1 MSHFVCFLMKN
12 QIPQKT
18 NRVLS
23 LTQLLARKQQKSVP
37 RAKLQKYNSSSISTT
52 SNTQK
57 SPVSLVAYTSNKQQG
72 LEGSRRQGYASG
84 ASDSSNL
91 RASRGAFSQ
100 KGTKSRAGSGQVKTQ
115 KNIKPLI
122 PGKSCSFFV
131 NDKREKS
138 SFSRRLIDYKNTGLL
153 QYYISTGGK
162 LLPRRQ
168 TRLTAKQQRF
178 IAKTVKSARIMCLL
192 PFVSKDRSPY
202 LLPLSKTST
211 GGSSSY

>member
-1 MSHFVCFLMKN
+1 MKN
-12 QIPQKT
+12 IIPQQT

-23 LTQLLARKQQKSVP
+23 LTQLLARKQQKNGSRTKV
-37 RAKLQKYNSSSISTT
+37 QKYNNSSI
-52 SNTQK
+52 TQK
-57 SPVSLVAYTSNKQQG
+57 NPVALPAYTSAKQQVTLTAG
-72 LEGSRRQGYASG
+72 RTTGS
-84 ASDSSNL
+84 L
-91 RASRGAFSQ
+91 RSSRGTLLS
-100 KGTKSRAGSGQVKTQ
+100 KGSKNRSGSGQLKIQ
-115 KNIKPLI
+115 KSIKPLI

-178 IAKTVKSARIMCLL
+178 IAKTVKSARVMCLL

-202 LLPLSKTST
+202 PYSYAKTSS
-211 GGSSSY
+211 GGPASY

>member
-1 MSHFVCFLMKN
+1 MKN
-12 QIPQKT
+12 KIPQQT

-23 LTQLLARKQQKSVP
+23 LTQLLARKQQKNVS
-37 RAKLQKYNSSSISTT
+37 RAKVQKYITQKNPVALPAYT
-52 SNTQK
+52 SAKQQVTPTAARGTRTSRGTFFPKGSKRRSGSGQPKTQK
-57 SPVSLVAYTSNKQQG
+57 S
-72 LEGSRRQGYASG
+72 
-84 ASDSSNL
+84 
-91 RASRGAFSQ
+91 
-100 KGTKSRAGSGQVKTQ
+100 
-115 KNIKPLI
+115 IKPLI

-178 IAKTVKSARIMCLL
+178 IAKTVKSARVMCLL

-202 LLPLSKTST
+202 PYS
-211 GGSSSY
+211 SSSYTKTSSGGSASF

>member
-1 MSHFVCFLMKN
+1 MKN
-12 QIPQKT
+12 KIPQQT

-23 LTQLLARKQQKSVP
+23 LTQLLARKQQKNVS
-37 RAKLQKYNSSSISTT
+37 RAKVQKYNNSSITQKKPVALPAYNSAKQRETPTAGRT
-52 SNTQK
+52 SGPLRLSRGTFSSKGSKSRSGSGQLKTQK
-57 SPVSLVAYTSNKQQG
+57 S
-72 LEGSRRQGYASG
+72 
-84 ASDSSNL
+84 
-91 RASRGAFSQ
+91 
-100 KGTKSRAGSGQVKTQ
+100 
-115 KNIKPLI
+115 IKPLI

-178 IAKTVKSARIMCLL
+178 IAKTVKSARVMCLL

-202 LLPLSKTST
+202 PYKNL
-211 GGSSSY
+211 

>member
-1 MSHFVCFLMKN
+1 MLMKN
-12 QIPQKT
+12 LITQQT

-23 LTQLLARKQQKSVP
+23 LTQLLARKQQNTIS
-37 RAKLQKYNSSSISTT
+37 RAKVQKYNNSSI
-52 SNTQK
+52 TQK
-57 SPVSLVAYTSNKQQG
+57 TPVALPTYNSSKQQVPPTATRAT
-72 LEGSRRQGYASG
+72 GS
-84 ASDSSNL
+84 L
-91 RASRGAFSQ
+91 RP
-100 KGTKSRAGSGQVKTQ
+100 SRATYLLKGSKTRSGSGQLKAQ
-115 KNIKPLI
+115 KSIKPLI

-178 IAKTVKSARIMCLL
+178 IAKTVKSARVMCLL

-202 LLPLSKTST
+202 PYSFAKTSS
-211 GGSSSY
+211 GGSVSY

>member
-1 MSHFVCFLMKN
+1 MKN

-23 LTQLLARKQQKSVP
+23 LTQLLARKQQKGVP
-37 RAKLQKYNSSSISTT
+37 RAKLQKFNSSSISAT
-52 SNTQK
+52 SNPQK
-57 SPVSLVAYTSNKQQG
+57 SQVSLSSYTRNKQQG
-72 LEGSRRQGYASG
+72 PDGTRRTTSYPSG
-84 ASDSSNL
+84 VGDSSNL
-91 RASRGAFSQ
+91 RTGQGTFSQ
-100 KGTKSRAGSGQVKTQ
+100 KGTKRRAASGQVKTQ

-178 IAKTVKSARIMCLL
+178 IAKTVKRARVMCLL

-202 LLPLSKTST
+202 IGPYAKIST

>member
-1 MSHFVCFLMKN
+1 MKN
-12 QIPQKT
+12 QIPQRT
-18 NRVLS
+18 TGSRNRVLS
-23 LTQLLARKQQKSVP
+23 LTQLLARKQQKNFP
-37 RAKLQKYNSSSISTT
+37 RAKVQKFTNASIGAT

-57 SPVSLVAYTSNKQQG
+57 NPVALAAYTSAKQQSPERIIRAPHG
-72 LEGSRRQGYASG
+72 TNIQK
-84 ASDSSNL
+84 SSKN
-91 RASRGAFSQ
+91 R
-100 KGTKSRAGSGQVKTQ
+100 TGSGQFSNNQTKIQ
-115 KNIKPLI
+115 KSIKPLI

-178 IAKTVKSARIMCLL
+178 IAKTVKSARVMCLL
-192 PFVSKDRSPY
+192 PFVSKERSPY
-202 LLPLSKTST
+202 LNAYAYPKTST
-211 GGSSSY
+211 GGSASY